1 MGSSR
6 AEHTRSSRSRRCG
19 ERRHDAYGPAT
30 NMTTLDLERFISA
43 QDPVYSTVVSEL
55 RNGTKASHW
64 MWFIF
69 PQIDG
74 LGSSPTAR
82 QYAIRSLDEADAYLA
97 HPILGSRL
105 IECTELVNV
114 VEGKSLRQIF
124 GSPDDMKF
132 HSSVTLFSLIEPR
145 RSTFER
151 ALDKYF
157 DGELDERTIAIIGRP
172 SDDRP

>member
-1 MGSSR
+1 MDSDQARPHGTTRFARSTR
-6 AEHTRSSRSRRCG
+6 PTHT
-19 ERRHDAYGPAT
+19 
-30 NMTTLDLERFISA
+30 
-43 QDPVYSTVVSEL
+43 
-55 RNGTKASHW
+55 SH
-64 MWFIF
+64 I
-69 PQIDG
+69 
-74 LGSSPTAR
+74 
-82 QYAIRSLDEADAYLA
+82 
-97 HPILGSRL
+97 PIGSRL
-105 IECTELVNV
+105 IECTELVNI

-145 RSTFER
+145 RSTFQR

>member
-1 MGSSR
+1 
-6 AEHTRSSRSRRCG
+6 
-19 ERRHDAYGPAT
+19 
-30 NMTTLDLERFISA
+30 MTTFDLERFVSA
-43 QDPVYSTVVSEL
+43 QELVYSTVVSEL
-55 RNGTKASHW
+55 RNGRKANHW

-82 QYAIRSLDEADAYLA
+82 HYAIRSLDEAGAYLA
-97 HPILGSRL
+97 HPVLGSRL
-105 IECTELVNV
+105 IECTGLVNN

-145 RSTFER
+145 DSAFER
-151 ALDKYF
+151 ALSKYF
-157 DGELDERTIAIIGRP
+157 DGELDERTIAILGVGQ
-172 SDDRP
+172 

>member
-1 MGSSR
+1 VN
-6 AEHTRSSRSRRCG
+6 TF
-19 ERRHDAYGPAT
+19 
-30 NMTTLDLERFISA
+30 DLERFVSA
-43 QDPVYSTVVSEL
+43 QERVYSTVVREL
-55 RNGTKASHW
+55 RNGMKANHW

-74 LGSSPTAR
+74 LGSSPRAR
-82 QYAIRSLDEADAYLA
+82 QYAIRSLDEANAYLA

-105 IECTELVNV
+105 IECTGLVNA
-114 VEGKSLRQIF
+114 VEGESLREIL

-145 RSTFER
+145 DAVFER

-157 DGELDERTIAIIGRP
+157 DGELDERTIAILGVAR
-172 SDDRP
+172 